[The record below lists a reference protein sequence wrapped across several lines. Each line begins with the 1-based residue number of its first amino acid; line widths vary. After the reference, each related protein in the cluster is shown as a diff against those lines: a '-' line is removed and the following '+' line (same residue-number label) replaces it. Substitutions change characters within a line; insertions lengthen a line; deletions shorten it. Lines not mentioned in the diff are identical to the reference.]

1 MVNKY
6 LTLAS
11 IPLLAVSLVAQATT
25 PEQLNRQV
33 KKLNQRISEQDQR
46 FKLNGF
52 ATFGFTQSDEDM
64 AYNRIGNDGN
74 FNRLAKIGVQ
84 MTFNMDS
91 QSSVV
96 TQLVSRGENNWDTKA
111 EWAYFKHD
119 FNNGF
124 STKLGRIRL
133 PAYQL
138 SEFLDVGYAN
148 PYAQVPAETYD
159 SLAPFSNIDG
169 IDLSYTMD
177 VGDNTLNLQLTHGLA
192 KDDEFD
198 LKDLIA
204 INAVFQTDTWNSR
217 LGYARASLDVIKDST
232 IEQALG
238 AYAGDTTGI
247 EGTFSS
253 AGFTYDPGDLY
264 FTAEATQLTLE
275 GQLVDADAI
284 YATVGYRIGRFF
296 PNITFATAE
305 STDDSER
312 TLAAAAASTAY
323 GSLAALQGLAGGG
336 DATAIA
342 TLTALT
348 TASAGLQAASN
359 RNTQRIGLALKYDLS
374 AGTALNVQYDIITV
388 DDESGLFDDTAWA
401 TNAGS
406 GLGANNPDSTNILTI
421 TIDTVF

>member
-1 MVNKY
+1 VNKY

-11 IPLLAVSLVAQATT
+11 IPLLVVSVSAQAVTV
-25 PEQLNRQV
+25 EQLNRQV
-33 KKLNQRISEQDQR
+33 QKLNQRISEQNQR
-46 FKLNGF
+46 FRVNGF
-52 ATFGFTQSDEDM
+52 ATFGFTKSDEDM
-64 AYNRIGNDGN
+64 TYNRIGNDLS
-74 FNRLAKIGVQ
+74 FSRLGKIGVQ

-91 QSSVV
+91 QNSVI
-96 TQLVSRGENNWDTKA
+96 TQLVSRGENSWDTKA

-119 FNNGF
+119 FNNGL

-204 INAVFQTDTWNSR
+204 INAIFQTDIWNSR
-217 LGYARASLDVIKDST
+217 LGYAQASLNVVEGST

-238 AYAGDTTGI
+238 AYAGDTKGI
-247 EGTFSS
+247 KATFTS

-264 FTAEATQLTLE
+264 FTAEATQLALD

-312 TLAAAAASTAY
+312 TLEAAAASTTY
-323 GSLAALQGLAGGG
+323 GSLTALQTLAGGG
-336 DATAIA
+336 DATAIT
-342 TLTALT
+342 TLTSLT

-359 RNTQRIGLALKYDLS
+359 RKTQRIGLALKYDLS

-388 DDESGLFDDTAWA
+388 DDESGLFNDTAWA
-401 TNAGS
+401 NNAALGF
-406 GLGANNPDSTNILTI
+406 GANNPDSTNILTI

>member
-11 IPLLAVSLVAQATT
+11 IPLLVASVSAQAVTV
-25 PEQLNRQV
+25 EQLNRQV
-33 KKLNQRISEQDQR
+33 QKLNQRISEQDQR
-46 FKLNGF
+46 FRVNGF
-52 ATFGFTQSDEDM
+52 ATFGFTKSDEDM
-64 AYNRIGNDGN
+64 AYNRIGNDLS
-74 FNRLAKIGVQ
+74 FSRLGKIGVQ

-91 QSSVV
+91 QNSVV
-96 TQLVSRGENNWDTKA
+96 TQLVSRGENSWDTKA

-204 INAVFQTDTWNSR
+204 INAVFQTDIWNSR
-217 LGYARASLDVIKDST
+217 LGYAQASLDVIKDST

-247 EGTFSS
+247 EATFTS

-264 FTAEATQLTLE
+264 FTAEATQLALD

-312 TLAAAAASTAY
+312 TLEAAAASTAY
-323 GSLAALQGLAGGG
+323 GSLTALQTLAGGG

-342 TLTALT
+342 TLTSLT